1 MKEAQQELCQ
11 MAGALKDSKAKVA
24 TGKAI
29 YSGLNQLHNQ
39 VRHGMYILTMCGRSH
54 AHLYHMCTCVT
65 K

>member
-1 MKEAQQELCQ
+1 

-54 AHLYHMCTCVT
+54 AHLYHTCTCVT